1 MSRTNEPYLTTGSG
15 CGTRQPMGDGLLFTV
30 DDVYDR
36 QRASDGHSRYGA
48 YLALR
53 MADPRYFGSGMLE
66 DPLLWATFAWEIASP
81 PAMSPGYVTWA
92 DPIEN
97 AFVFPG
103 ADGEFM
109 AEVLVRTAPP
119 AMLPG
124 WKGWEQTTAWG
135 LVEPDYDLRT
145 ALTRVTLTVVLDV
158 EPLAPPGGVTDHAEL
173 VRAAKASVQ
182 SSAAAMEAT
191 VGECIRFLAGGQ
203 VRP

>member
-1 MSRTNEPYLTTGSG
+1 
-15 CGTRQPMGDGLLFTV
+15 MGDGLLFTV

-48 YLALR
+48 YLALG
-53 MADPRYFGSGMLE
+53 MVDPKYFGPAMLD

-81 PAMSPGYVTWA
+81 PAMSSGYVTWA

-109 AEVLVRTAPP
+109 AEVLVRTGPP
-119 AMLPG
+119 VALPG
-124 WKGWEQTTAWG
+124 WRSWERTTAWG
-135 LVEPDYDLRT
+135 LVEPHYDLRT
-145 ALTRVTLTVVLDV
+145 ALTRVTLTVVLDA
-158 EPLAPPGGVTDHAEL
+158 EPLAPPDGATDHAEL

-191 VGECIRFLAGGQ
+191 VGECIRCLSEGE
-203 VRP
+203 VRRP